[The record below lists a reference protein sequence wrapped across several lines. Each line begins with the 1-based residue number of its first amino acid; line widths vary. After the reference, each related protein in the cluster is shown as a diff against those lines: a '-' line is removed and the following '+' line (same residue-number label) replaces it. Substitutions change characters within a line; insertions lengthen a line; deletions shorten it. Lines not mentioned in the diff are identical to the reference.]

1 MVKYGRKK
9 WTILWT
15 GFIFAIH
22 LNFYCAVA
30 VGNIGCLFAES
41 LCEDQLEW
49 CYDDFAFG
57 ICLPNYGVQPE
68 QLIRQPLTEEQSGL
82 LATMLEELE
91 GAGLTWEHP
100 FVQCR
105 IQGALY
111 ALRNDAP
118 MPHNLCAGLTPD
130 PQILDPQSPLA
141 FVRFSPPTENFADE
155 VYIPPPKK
163 SLPLRNQL
171 DYNRQLDEASSLEYE
186 NVRKKNT
193 QAIDPKAVDE
203 LSEEI
208 LRELLE
214 EQERLRAEQGR
225 HRAQNHENP
234 LESIHR
240 SHFKENDD
248 ALREELLN
256 ELEQRERVKQYNEMP
271 TTSFREVAM
280 NRNIPEVYFYARP
293 HEESSSNELPQEVYY
308 ARESPQNALEH
319 FRGNTYGDGTEV
331 VRKNH
336 PAKESGVYTEGG
348 VVYLP
353 DRGNQE
359 SDGEDKEQTRNMLA
373 NMLGFTRHERLDVK
387 KPGPP
392 AAPPPS
398 SQSPH
403 EAPKLSVVP
412 QGNKEVLPAHFMMD
426 ESPKIKKVL
435 HDGTDED
442 HAPHSVDMEYAH
454 VIFKTPIDSWRD
466 GARIVTALSEMLHMQ
481 TYFTHP
487 RVDRHEVSFRVEA
500 NPEKKTASDIARA
513 INDSRVRNNLSRRL
527 GVVVIRAGVGDK
539 TKEDPYG
546 AVTSA
551 KVEFKEE
558 GPDVTHVMA
567 YMFAGAG
574 AAAVIVIIITLFL
587 IKRHDRKRDKLSGL
601 NAGLPPDSCSKDYQ
615 ELCRAR
621 MAGKGDGGNGGRIT
635 SLSKENE
642 GRPPSSRSSTSSWSE
657 EPVTNMDISTGHMV
671 LSYMEDHL
679 RNKGRLQ
686 REWEALCRYEAEPN
700 AREAALQKQCTLF
713 NRTGA
718 PLPYDHSRVVLNHL
732 SNADGLDY
740 INASTITD
748 HDPRA
753 PAYVAAQGPIQAT
766 ISHFWQM
773 IWEQGAVVIVALCR
787 LQENGEAACARY
799 WPEEG
804 AQVYHIYEVHLVSEH
819 IWCDDYLVR
828 SFYLKNLQTGE
839 TRTVTQFHFLSWPQT
854 GIPTSAKALLE
865 FRRKV
870 NKSYRGR
877 SCPIV
882 VHSSNGAGRTGAY
895 ILLDLVLARM
905 NKGAREIDIAATL
918 EHLRDQRAALVA
930 TRQQF
935 EFVLMAVAEEVHA
948 ILKALPTANAQE
960 KRDVEKEVLK
970 EHPDTDEKPKVE
982 AEKKAEKK

>member
-1 MVKYGRKK
+1 MKMVKYGRKK

-15 GFIFAIH
+15 GVIFAIH

-30 VGNIGCLFAES
+30 DGNIGCLFAES
-41 LCEDQLEW
+41 LCEEQLEW

-57 ICLPNYGVQPE
+57 VCLPKYGVQPE
-68 QLIRQPLTEEQSGL
+68 QLTRQPLTEEQSGL

-91 GAGLTWEHP
+91 GAGLTWDHP

-141 FVRFSPPTENFADE
+141 FVRFSPPSETFADE
-155 VYIPPPKK
+155 VYFPPPKK
-163 SLPLRNQL
+163 NIQPRNQL
-171 DYNRQLDEASSLEYE
+171 DNPSFESPS
-186 NVRKKNT
+186 VREKSNA
-193 QAIDPKAVDE
+193 AIDPRVVDE

-208 LRELLE
+208 LKELLAE
-214 EQERLRAEQGR
+214 EQERIETARTR
-225 HRAQNHENP
+225 HHAQNHENP
-234 LESIHR
+234 LENINR

-248 ALREELLN
+248 ILKEELLN
-256 ELEQRERVKQYNEMP
+256 EPEQRERVNYHYGIP

-280 NRNIPEVYFYARP
+280 NRNIPEVYFYDTED
-293 HEESSSNELPQEVYY
+293 EESNELPPEVLYSGLHQMPIGKY
-308 ARESPQNALEH
+308 MGSVRRKGEPEENRKNYPGRES
-319 FRGNTYGDGTEV
+319 R
-331 VRKNH
+331 
-336 PAKESGVYTEGG
+336 VYTEGG

-353 DRGNQE
+353 EKGNQE
-359 SDGEDKEQTRNMLA
+359 QYDGEDKQQTRDLLA

-403 EAPKLSVVP
+403 EAPKLPVA
-412 QGNKEVLPAHFMMD
+412 QGNKEVLPAHFMVD

-435 HDGTDED
+435 HDGNDDD

-454 VIFKTPIDSWRD
+454 VIFKTPIDNWRD
-466 GARIVTALSEMLHMQ
+466 GSRIVTALSEMLHMQ
-481 TYFTHP
+481 NYFTHP

-500 NPEKKTASDIARA
+500 NPEKKTAADIARA

-539 TKEDPYG
+539 TKEDPNG
-546 AVTSA
+546 GVTSS
-551 KVEFKEE
+551 KVVAKEE

-574 AAAVIVIIITLFL
+574 AAAVIVIVITLFL
-587 IKRHDRKRDKLSGL
+587 IKRHDRKRDKLSGI
-601 NAGLPPDSCSKDYQ
+601 NSGLPPDSCSKDYQ

-621 MAGKGDGGNGGRIT
+621 MAGKGNDGGNGGRIT

-718 PLPYDHSRVVLNHL
+718 PLPFDHSRVVLNHL

-839 TRTVTQFHFLSWPQT
+839 TRTVTQFHFLSWPLT

-918 EHLRDQRAALVA
+918 EHLRDQRAGLVA

-948 ILKALPTANAQE
+948 ILKALPTANAQD
-960 KRDVEKEVLK
+960 KRDIDKDVLK
-970 EHPDTDEKPKVE
+970 EHPDTEEKPKE